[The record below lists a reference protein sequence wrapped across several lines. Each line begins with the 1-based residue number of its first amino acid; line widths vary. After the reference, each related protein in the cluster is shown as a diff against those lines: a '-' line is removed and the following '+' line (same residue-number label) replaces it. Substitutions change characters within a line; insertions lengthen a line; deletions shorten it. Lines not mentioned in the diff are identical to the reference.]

1 MHHIFPP
8 CAALSPAA
16 RRFFERSGD
25 AKREMVDL
33 SQAGVN
39 ALRLKNSQAA
49 ASGCQA
55 VQAEL
60 GSRVEDGEMGGVSVE
75 WITPHQVDGPEVV
88 LYLFGGAFVCG
99 SPEDDVSISARL
111 AHHLGRRV
119 CAPRYRLA
127 PEHPF
132 PAARDDAMAVYRA
145 LTAAD
150 SRVILCGESAGGN
163 LALGLVIGIAEADLA
178 PPLSVALLSPWIDL
192 SHSGDSHTAL
202 DGLDPTLSVE
212 LFLSP
217 ASQASARERTLH
229 GFPLPSADLPLTF
242 HCPRPSTAFHRR
254 TLESTRPP
262 RRPFH
267 RSSPLYLRT
276 CRPLSS
282 QAPHATCS

>member
-1 MHHIFPP
+1 
-8 CAALSPAA
+8 
-16 RRFFERSGD
+16 
-25 AKREMVDL
+25 MVDL

-217 ASQASARERTLH
+217 ASQAYAREH
-229 GFPLPSADLPLTF
+229 APASPAI
-242 HCPRPSTAFHRR
+242 
-254 TLESTRPP
+254 
-262 RRPFH
+262 
-267 RSSPLYLRT
+267 SPLFAALPANMPPTVISSATRDLLLSDSVRLAARLRAAGAAVDL
-276 CRPLSS
+276 RVADGLWHVFEWYPELPEAAESVRGIASFLSS
-282 QAPHATCS
+282 HLACRW